1 MVVLMRYALTSLV
14 LLAATASGP
23 AKAGHYDS
31 PLTHIAPGFT
41 RTVADPVSDL
51 SRTVTDVASG
61 FSRTVA
67 DVVSDFSR
75 TVTDVASGFSR
86 TSAQE
91 PQVIEIIAERFSFNP
106 SEIRVKAGTPLEIRL
121 TSEDTMHGFHILGT
135 DIDLELP
142 KRGRGVATVTF
153 QPTAGRYTFEC
164 SRLCGAGHAFM
175 RGVIIATE

>member
-1 MVVLMRYALTSLV
+1 MRLALISLL
-14 LLAATASGP
+14 LLATTASGP
-23 AKAGHYDS
+23 AKAGHYIS
-31 PLTHIAPGFT
+31 
-41 RTVADPVSDL
+41 
-51 SRTVTDVASG
+51 DVASG
-61 FSRTVA
+61 FSRTEV
-67 DVVSDFSR
+67 
-75 TVTDVASGFSR
+75 
-86 TSAQE
+86 AQE
-91 PQVIEIIAERFSFNP
+91 TQVIEISAERFSFNP
-106 SEIRVKAGTPLEIRL
+106 SEIRVKAGTKIEIRL